1 MKKSS
6 KILKEKKENVSVV
19 GILHILF
26 FHIYIMFFFAIILGV
41 IFDLIFSYKIFN
53 GVTYQY
59 LGLLMITLGTMLIYW
74 AQRTTSSSKND
85 INKERDLSFFYR
97 GPYKYTRNPTNFGL
111 TIMSLGLGFLI
122 NSFFSVIFILIIH
135 IISKFIL
142 IKKQDKIL
150 KERYGEVYSDYLKK
164 VKDWL

>member
-6 KILKEKKENVSVV
+6 KIIKEKKENISIV
-19 GILHILF
+19 GVLHVLF
-26 FHIYIMFFFAIILGV
+26 FHIYIMFFFAIIMGV
-41 IFDLIFSYKIFN
+41 IFDFIFQYKIFN
-53 GVTYQY
+53 GVIYQY
-59 LGLLMITLGTMLIYW
+59 LGLFMITLGTILIYW
-74 AQRTTSSSKND
+74 SQRTTNTSKND
-85 INKERDLSFFYR
+85 INKERDINFFYR

-122 NSFFSVIFILIIH
+122 NSFFSVLFILIIH
-135 IISKFIL
+135 IVSKFIL

-150 KERYGEVYSDYLKK
+150 KERYGEIYSEYLKK